1 MELAVA
7 SVKRVMKNAVGQD
20 TPVGVA
26 AVENMIE
33 EVENIITEKTIAAKK
48 LAIHAGR
55 KGISEED
62 ITLSF
67 Q

>member
-1 MELAVA
+1 MELANA
-7 SVKRVMKNAVGQD
+7 SVKRLMKNVAGAD
-20 TPVGVA
+20 TPIGVA
-26 AVENMIE
+26 AVNTMIE
-33 EVENIITEKTIAAKK
+33 EAERFIQEKTIEAKK

-62 ITLSF
+62 ITLVF